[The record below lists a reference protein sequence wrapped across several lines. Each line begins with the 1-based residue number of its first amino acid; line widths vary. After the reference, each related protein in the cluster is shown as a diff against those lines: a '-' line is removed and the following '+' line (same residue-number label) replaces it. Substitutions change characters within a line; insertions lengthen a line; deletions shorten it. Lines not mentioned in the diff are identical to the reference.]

1 MAGVRSSLRGHPPL
15 PSLPPASGGTLPQ
28 RGRREQSVRRREYA
42 AAHHS
47 CKSKATMRAMRRAL
61 AVLAVSAVVS
71 GAAGHAAVASPA
83 DPLDW
88 TASTGTPSDDWRT
101 LDVPGYRLYFPAPAE
116 PWARHLAA
124 RLPAVRERVAANVGW
139 DPHGTID
146 VVLADPIA
154 GPNGVAWPLLRH
166 PRTVLLLTPPG
177 ASSALAEFVDWPELL
192 VLHEQTHLTHLS
204 RPSRNSLVRLLRLP
218 FGPLALRA
226 PRWVVEGYATVVE
239 GRATGSGRPSGALR
253 AAVLRRWAQRGR
265 LPSYAAL
272 SGDSRRYLGNA
283 MAYLG
288 GSAFL
293 EWLEAGAGQGAAG
306 AHSPDPG
313 SFDRLWRR
321 LSARKVRGF
330 DDAFRGVYGESPEA
344 LWDRFSAELTWQA
357 VEVEKRLAGARREGE
372 PWLDRS
378 WGTGRPAVSRD
389 GARLVLALSE
399 RDQPSRLA
407 VYATADDAEAARRRD
422 EERRELIERDPED
435 APAVDSGAPPRE
447 PLATL
452 ELAGNTVDPSP
463 RFLADGSV
471 LFARSLP
478 DRDGRFRADLFR
490 WRPGRPQGGEVERV
504 TRGADVRAADPSPD
518 GSWAAA
524 LQSHWGQTRLVRV
537 DLATGEATALTE
549 WSVETIVDAPRVSP
563 DGERMAF
570 LRHRGKG
577 WELVVRELA
586 SDAERV
592 VATPAGAAV
601 QDPAW
606 SPAGDA
612 IYAVVEQDGLLDV
625 QRLPVSDGATP
636 ATRITRAL
644 GAALGPEPTPDEAA
658 LFFLALEPEGL
669 QVRRIALGTEAT
681 ASTDAAT
688 SPTTE
693 AATTTAAATSLAT
706 ATAASSSARGAL
718 DPAMLHPAVP
728 PAPAAAPPALA
739 LTEVPASRDY
749 GFGTGK
755 WSQLSGGSAGPGAA
769 SAETGVRGGDLVG
782 RWDLLAVGAVAAR
795 AGARGLAVTGAWRGW
810 PVELSAHAYHV
821 REEPSAHHE
830 VDLETGQLFDLTT
843 SGVELAA
850 EWQRPLLDGRLG
862 ARFAIGDE
870 RLDPRSDS
878 DDLER
883 RSALLDAVAAKE
895 LRRGPWRLGGELS
908 LGGQVGTTEG
918 ESWNRRAARLELS
931 LARARSGLA
940 VALARQELG
949 GQPTAV
955 DQLRVGGLPSTLLP
969 QWATANR
976 IEAPALPAAALVG
989 TGYEGQ
995 RVALTVPRGPL
1006 QMFWERHRVE
1016 RAAPGLLQQT
1026 RWSDWLALAGAEL
1039 ELRLPPLP
1047 LLDLAAARLQVGAAY
1062 TFDEPYRGDVHGWA
1076 VLAWRP

>member
-1 MAGVRSSLRGHPPL
+1 
-15 PSLPPASGGTLPQ
+15 
-28 RGRREQSVRRREYA
+28 
-42 AAHHS
+42 
-47 CKSKATMRAMRRAL
+47 MRAMRRAL
-61 AVLAVSAVVS
+61 AVFAMAVVLGVAES
-71 GAAGHAAVASPA
+71 AAVAVPA
-83 DPLDW
+83 NPLDW
-88 TASTGTPSDDWRT
+88 SASTGAPSDDWRT
-101 LDVPGYRLYFPAPAE
+101 IDVPGYRLHFPAPAE

-139 DPHGTID
+139 DPQVTVD

-177 ASSALAEFVDWPELL
+177 ASSPLAEFVDWPELL
-192 VLHEQTHLTHLS
+192 VVHEQTHLSHLS
-204 RPSRNSLVRLLRLP
+204 RPSRNPLVGLLRLP

-226 PRWVVEGYATVVE
+226 PRWVVEGYATVIE

-272 SGDSRRYLGNA
+272 SGDSRRYLGGA

-293 EWLEAGAGQGAAG
+293 EWLEARGGEGAAG
-306 AHSPDPG
+306 ARSPDQG

-321 LSARKVRGF
+321 ATARQVRSF
-330 DDAFRGVYGESPEA
+330 DAAFRGVYGESPEA

-357 VEVEKRLAGARREGE
+357 VEVEKRLAGAQREGE

-378 WGTGRPAVSRD
+378 WGTGRPALSRD
-389 GARLVLALSE
+389 GSRLVLALSE
-399 RDQPSRLA
+399 RDQPPRLA
-407 VYATADDAEAARRRD
+407 VYATADDAEAARRRE
-422 EERRELIERDPED
+422 EERRRLIERDPED

-452 ELAGNTVDPSP
+452 ELSGTTVDPSP

-471 LFARSLP
+471 VFARSLP

-490 WRPGRPQGGEVERV
+490 WRPEDGNLERV
-504 TRGADVRAADPSPD
+504 TRRADVRAADPSPD
-518 GSWAAA
+518 GSWVVA
-524 LQSHWGQTRLVRV
+524 LQSQWGQTRLVRV
-537 DLATGEATALTE
+537 DLATGEVTELTE
-549 WSVETIVDAPRVSP
+549 WSVETIVDAPRISP
-563 DGERMAF
+563 DGERVAF

-586 SDAERV
+586 SGAERV

-612 IYAVVEQDGLLDV
+612 IYAVVEQDGMLDV
-625 QRLPVSDGATP
+625 QRLAVNDGASSAEGADNDPVRDVSP
-636 ATRITRAL
+636 ARRLTRTL
-644 GAALGPEPTPDEAA
+644 GAALGPEPTLDDQA
-658 LFFLALEPEGL
+658 LFFLSLEPEGL
-669 QVRRIALGTEAT
+669 QVRRIALATEAT

-688 SPTTE
+688 LLATE
-693 AATTTAAATSLAT
+693 AAATAAATSLAT
-706 ATAASSSARGAL
+706 ASTASTLAPGTLDAAAL
-718 DPAMLHPAVP
+718 YPAVP
-728 PAPAAAPPALA
+728 PAPAAPPPPLALA
-739 LTEVPASRDY
+739 EVPASRDY
-749 GFGTGK
+749 GFGRGE
-755 WSQLSGGSAGPGAA
+755 WSQLSSGSAGPGAA
-769 SAETGVRGGDLVG
+769 SAETGVRGGDVIG
-782 RWDLLAVGAVAAR
+782 RWDLLAMGAVS
-795 AGARGLAVTGAWRGW
+795 AGAGATGLAVTGAWRGW

-821 REEPSAHHE
+821 REEPSAHRE
-830 VDLETGQLFDLTT
+830 VERETGSLFDLAT

-850 EWQRPLLDGRLG
+850 AWQRPLLDGSLGVRLAVG
-862 ARFAIGDE
+862 GE
-870 RLDPRSDS
+870 NLDPRSDGA
-878 DDLER
+878 DLER
-883 RSALLDAVAAKE
+883 HGALLDAVAAKE
-895 LRRGPWRLGGELS
+895 LRRGRWRMGGELALS
-908 LGGQVGTTEG
+908 GQTGTTEG
-918 ESWNRRAARLELS
+918 DSWNRRAARLELS
-931 LARARSGLA
+931 LGRARSGVS

-949 GQPTAV
+949 GEPSPV

-969 QWATANR
+969 AWATANR
-976 IEAPALPAAALVG
+976 IEAPSLPAAALVG
-989 TGYEGQ
+989 SGYEGQ

-1006 QMFWERHRVE
+1006 RTFWERHRVE
-1016 RAAPGLLQQT
+1016 RADPGLPQQT

-1047 LLDLAAARLQVGAAY
+1047 LVSLPAARLQVGAAY
-1062 TFDEPYRGDVHGWA
+1062 GLDDPYRGDIHGWA

>member
-1 MAGVRSSLRGHPPL
+1 
-15 PSLPPASGGTLPQ
+15 
-28 RGRREQSVRRREYA
+28 
-42 AAHHS
+42 
-47 CKSKATMRAMRRAL
+47 MRRAF

-71 GAAGHAAVASPA
+71 GAAGHAAVASSA

-101 LDVPGYRLYFPAPAE
+101 LDVPGYRIYFPAPAE

-177 ASSALAEFVDWPELL
+177 ASSALADFVDWPELL

-226 PRWVVEGYATVVE
+226 PRWVVEGYATFIE

-293 EWLEAGAGQGAAG
+293 EWLEARAGQGAAG
-306 AHSPDPG
+306 VHSLDQGAAGADSPNQG

-357 VEVEKRLAGARREGE
+357 VEVEKRLAGTRREGE

-378 WGTGRPAVSRD
+378 WGTGRPAVSGD

-399 RDQPSRLA
+399 RDQPPRLA
-407 VYATADDAEAARRRD
+407 VYATAYDAEAARRRE
-422 EERRELIERDPED
+422 EERRRLIERDPED

-452 ELAGNTVDPSP
+452 ELTGNTVDPSP

-478 DRDGRFRADLFR
+478 DHDGRFRADLFR
-490 WRPGRPQGGEVERV
+490 WRPEGGEVERV

-518 GSWAAA
+518 GSWAVA
-524 LQSHWGQTRLVRV
+524 LQSQWGQTQLVRV
-537 DLATGEATALTE
+537 DLATGEVTPLTE
-549 WSVETIVDAPRVSP
+549 WSVETIVDAPRISP
-563 DGERMAF
+563 HGERVAF
-570 LRHRGKG
+570 LRHRGDG
-577 WELVVRELA
+577 WKLVVRELA
-586 SDAERV
+586 SGAERV
-592 VATPAGAAV
+592 VETPTSAAL

-606 SPAGDA
+606 SPTGDA

-669 QVRRIALGTEAT
+669 QVRRISLATEGT

-688 SPTTE
+688 PPTAE
-693 AATTTAAATSLAT
+693 ASATTATATSLAT
-706 ATAASSSARGAL
+706 AAPASSSAPGAL
-718 DPAMLHPAVP
+718 DPVTLHPAVP
-728 PAPAAAPPALA
+728 PAPTAPPPPLALA
-739 LTEVPASRDY
+739 EVPASRNY
-749 GFGTGK
+749 GLGTGK
-755 WSQLSGGSAGPGAA
+755 WSQLSGGSAG
-769 SAETGVRGGDLVG
+769 
-782 RWDLLAVGAVAAR
+782 
-795 AGARGLAVTGAWRGW
+795 
-810 PVELSAHAYHV
+810 
-821 REEPSAHHE
+821 
-830 VDLETGQLFDLTT
+830 
-843 SGVELAA
+843 
-850 EWQRPLLDGRLG
+850 
-862 ARFAIGDE
+862 
-870 RLDPRSDS
+870 
-878 DDLER
+878 
-883 RSALLDAVAAKE
+883 
-895 LRRGPWRLGGELS
+895 
-908 LGGQVGTTEG
+908 
-918 ESWNRRAARLELS
+918 
-931 LARARSGLA
+931 
-940 VALARQELG
+940 
-949 GQPTAV
+949 
-955 DQLRVGGLPSTLLP
+955 
-969 QWATANR
+969 
-976 IEAPALPAAALVG
+976 
-989 TGYEGQ
+989 
-995 RVALTVPRGPL
+995 
-1006 QMFWERHRVE
+1006 
-1016 RAAPGLLQQT
+1016 
-1026 RWSDWLALAGAEL
+1026 
-1039 ELRLPPLP
+1039 
-1047 LLDLAAARLQVGAAY
+1047 
-1062 TFDEPYRGDVHGWA
+1062 
-1076 VLAWRP
+1076 